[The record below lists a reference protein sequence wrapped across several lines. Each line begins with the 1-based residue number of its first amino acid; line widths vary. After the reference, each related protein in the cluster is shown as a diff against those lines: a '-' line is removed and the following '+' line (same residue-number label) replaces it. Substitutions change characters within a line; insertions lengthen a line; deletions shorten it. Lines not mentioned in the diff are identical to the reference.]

1 MVRFFKNKWPF
12 LTKIVLTYCEKKLF
26 WRPRICKIFEI
37 TRTIYSNSER
47 SEQFL
52 VTECFLTCSWRFLRS
67 NKLEQLEFKLEKLL
81 GFRNKKEN
89 LEKIYFGHIVIK
101 RCAQYF
107 STTLLFQKCYLF
119 QQVLKTVFK
128 RYFLNVFWQL
138 WTCCDLF
145 WKSYDKFSPK
155 KRCKRFR
162 TKRFSEK
169 LLTKQLVC
177 MYIIYMTY
185 VHK

>member
-1 MVRFFKNKWPF
+1 MLLSIWQSHNFSLK
-12 LTKIVLTYCEKKLF
+12 
-26 WRPRICKIFEI
+26 RIEI
-37 TRTIYSNSER
+37 LYES
-47 SEQFL
+47 Q
-52 VTECFLTCSWRFLRS
+52 
-67 NKLEQLEFKLEKLL
+67 
-81 GFRNKKEN
+81 
-89 LEKIYFGHIVIK
+89 IYFGHIVIK

-177 MYIIYMTY
+177 TYVYMTC
-185 VHK
+185 VHKEEKKLFEDAIETSRFSQRNGSKL